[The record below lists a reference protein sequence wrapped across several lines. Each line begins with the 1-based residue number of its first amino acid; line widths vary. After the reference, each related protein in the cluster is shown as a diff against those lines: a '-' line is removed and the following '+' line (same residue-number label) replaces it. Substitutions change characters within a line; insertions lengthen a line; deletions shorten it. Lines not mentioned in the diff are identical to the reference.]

1 MGRHN
6 KSSIWA
12 LWGAG
17 TPVGVTRGAKRS
29 AVGYEK
35 VGITLPDGIYE
46 EMVAII
52 ETDRR
57 WFDRVEFVRE
67 AVKEKIERWKK
78 EHPLWSAPA
87 KDRPGRA

>member
-1 MGRHN
+1 M
-6 KSSIWA
+6 SYES
-12 LWGAG
+12 
-17 TPVGVTRGAKRS
+17 VTVS
-29 AVGYEK
+29 
-35 VGITLPDGIYE
+35 LPEGIYSD
-46 EMVAII
+46 MIGVI

-87 KDRPGRA
+87 KDRPKGQ